1 MGLGQTVIIS
11 SIFLD
16 FFLSFSF
23 CDREPEGIFFY
34 FFWYYHLTACA
45 SFMHFLHNAAF
56 IILAMFILH
65 GCNIT
70 DNASD
75 GWIVDGHVHLRL
87 SCETKVLFVYVLS
100 DFDITNTKKC
110 CQNVDDNFL
119 IEL

>member
-75 GWIVDGHVHLRL
+75 GWMVDGHVHQHP
-87 SCETKVLFVYVLS
+87 SCETKVLLCMYSTTSTL
-100 DFDITNTKKC
+100 
-110 CQNVDDNFL
+110 L
-119 IEL
+119 IQKNAAKMLMIIF